1 MTQSDLFAW
10 LGAPLANVRWSW
22 GAVRPGDGAVFLRVW
37 RDRMRRRDGVD
48 FVQVT
53 HNHAYLT
60 NQKNPG
66 YRERQR
72 HVDLVR
78 AGAPS
83 YLVMCEVVDPEA
95 RPRKIAGFD
104 TERVYP
110 GGRLIEEDGE
120 FWLEVLSGVPAEEVA
135 ARSQ

>member
-1 MTQSDLFAW
+1 MTQSAFFTR

-22 GAVRPGDGAVFLRVW
+22 GAVRRGDGAVFLRVW
-37 RDRMRRRDGVD
+37 KDRMRRRDGVD

-83 YLVMCEVVDPEA
+83 YLVMCEVEDA
-95 RPRKIAGFD
+95 DATPRKIASFD
-104 TERVYP
+104 SREVFP
-110 GGRLIEEDGE
+110 GGRVIEEDGE
-120 FWLEVLSGVPAEEVA
+120 FWLEVLPGVPAEKVA
-135 ARSQ
+135 ARSE